1 MANFNKVILLGNLC
15 RDPELR
21 TVSTGTQVCDVSVA
35 VNDKR
40 KNAAGEWIEEA
51 TFVDVTFWGRTA
63 EVLAEYLR
71 KGSPIL
77 VEGRLKLDKWEKDG
91 QKHSKLRVVCE
102 RMQMIGTKGE
112 GGGQR
117 KESEPSAPPRDA
129 SEAPTPS
136 EAGTTYDDNNLP
148 F

>member
-1 MANFNKVILLGNLC
+1 MASFNKVIILGNLC

-51 TFVDVTFWGRTA
+51 TFVDVTFWGKTA
-63 EVLAEYLR
+63 EILAEYLR
-71 KGSPIL
+71 KGSPVL
-77 VEGRLKLDKWEKDG
+77 VEGRLKLDRWEKDG
-91 QKHSKLRVVCE
+91 QKHQKLRVVCE
-102 RMQMIGTKGE
+102 RMQMVGSKGD
-112 GGGQR
+112 GGGR
-117 KESEPSAPPRDA
+117 RDSDSSAPPRDA
-129 SEAPTPS
+129 SEAPAPS
-136 EAGTTYDDNNLP
+136 GTETTYDDNNLP

>member
-1 MANFNKVILLGNLC
+1 MASFNKVIILGNLC

-21 TVSTGTQVCDVSVA
+21 TVSTGTQVCDASIA
-35 VNDKR
+35 INDRR
-40 KNAAGEWIEEA
+40 KNASGEWVEEA
-51 TFVDVTFWGRTA
+51 TFVDVTFWNKTA
-63 EVLAEYLR
+63 EILAEYLR
-71 KGSPIL
+71 KGSPVL

-102 RMQMIGTKGE
+102 RMQMVGSKGD

-117 KESEPSAPPRDA
+117 READSAPPRDP
-129 SEAPTPS
+129 SDAPAPS
-136 EAGTTYDDNNLP
+136 GTDTTYDDNNLP

>member
-1 MANFNKVILLGNLC
+1 MASFNKVIILGNLC
-15 RDPELR
+15 KTPEIR
-21 TVSTGTQVCDVSVA
+21 AIPSGTKVCDVSVA

-51 TFVDVTFWGRTA
+51 TSVDVTFWGRTA
-63 EVLAEYLR
+63 EVVVEYLQ
-71 KGSPIL
+71 KGSPVL

-102 RMQMIGTKGE
+102 KMQMIGSKGE
-112 GGGQR
+112 GGQR
-117 KESEPSAPPRDA
+117 KESEPSSPSRDA

-136 EAGTTYDDNNLP
+136 ESGANYVSDDMP

>member
-1 MANFNKVILLGNLC
+1 MASFNKVIILGNLC

-21 TVSTGTQVCDVSVA
+21 AIPNGTQVCDVSVA
-35 VNDKR
+35 VNDRR
-40 KNAAGEWIEEA
+40 KNAAGEWVEEA
-51 TFVDVTFWGRTA
+51 TFVDVTFWGKTA
-63 EVLAEYLR
+63 EVLAEYLT

-91 QKHSKLRVVCE
+91 QKHSKLRVICE
-102 RMQMIGTKGE
+102 KMQMVGSKGE

-117 KESEPSAPPRDA
+117 RESAPSAPPRDD
-129 SEAPTPS
+129 SEAPSPT
-136 EAGTTYDDNNLP
+136 EAEDNLP